1 MSNVEWAAP
10 RCLMGPG
17 FWDFKDLRAFKDL
30 KDFKVECG
38 IDGEYCGLEWFLGM
52 GEEVIWAFFLKR
64 TLVVQRLSLSLR
76 IFCVYSSIANILG
89 VVIIQVIQ
97 FARSGDNP
105 SKGHSIVL
113 SYNIG
118 FLYRTLI

>member
-10 RCLMGPG
+10 GCLMGPG

-52 GEEVIWAFFLKR
+52 GEEVIWAFFFEEDACSTKIIA
-64 TLVVQRLSLSLR
+64 
-76 IFCVYSSIANILG
+76 IFANILC
-89 VVIIQVIQ
+89 I
-97 FARSGDNP
+97 
-105 SKGHSIVL
+105 
-113 SYNIG
+113 
-118 FLYRTLI
+118 